1 VLLFGTNIQNQRK
14 ESTKKAPEGA
24 FLISAV
30 QVLLL
35 LAQSTY
41 QGTAY

>member
-24 FLISAV
+24 FLVDFVSLFAMDV
-30 QVLLL
+30 WQQENL
-35 LAQSTY
+35 
-41 QGTAY
+41 